1 MSSRTLFGVVLLL
14 AIAAAGPPSDAQQAT
29 RIPKI
34 GFITSTTQVSIAH
47 LIAAFREGLRELGY
61 IERKTILLEVRLA
74 EGAAERL
81 PNSHGSWLRSSQT

>member
-1 MSSRTLFGVVLLL
+1 
-14 AIAAAGPPSDAQQAT
+14 
-29 RIPKI
+29 
-34 GFITSTTQVSIAH
+34 